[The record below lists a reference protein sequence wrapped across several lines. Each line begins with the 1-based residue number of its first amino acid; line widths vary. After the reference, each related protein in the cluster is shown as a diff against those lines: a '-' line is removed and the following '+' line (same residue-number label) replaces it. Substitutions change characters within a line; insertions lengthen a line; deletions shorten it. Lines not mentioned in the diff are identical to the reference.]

1 MWRRN
6 VAHLAR
12 IQRVLCGVCAICC
25 ALRIRQ
31 VCLAKKQNVAK
42 QRINTEAEDELAHGN
57 WRQSA
62 QPEEQQRLLL
72 LLAMAKDDRFLF
84 DFVSVFV
91 SVFCVFVFV
100 FAFVLCCY
108 SFLVGF
114 FSALSSSRRSWS
126 CVGGKCEI
134 ALAFFSF
141 FLIFFFFFLFRFS
154 WLRLPANALIG

>member
-1 MWRRN
+1 MRRMRN
-6 VAHLAR
+6 M
-12 IQRVLCGVCAICC
+12 
-25 ALRIRQ
+25 LRITHTPGMLGEETKRSE
-31 VCLAKKQNVAK
+31 AK
-42 QRINTEAEDELAHGN
+42 INTEAEDELAHGN

-72 LLAMAKDDRFLF
+72 LLFLMLAMAKDDRFLF